1 MNEQQRQEI
10 LYKLD
15 KKIKEIEK
23 NEKKAQEYCIKL
35 KIFDKKDF
43 FNYFKK
49 IKKEVQNLDIE
60 EVTLTLRLLYK

>member
-23 NEKKAQEYCIKL
+23 N
-35 KIFDKKDF
+35 DKK
-43 FNYFKK
+43 
-49 IKKEVQNLDIE
+49 VQNLDIE